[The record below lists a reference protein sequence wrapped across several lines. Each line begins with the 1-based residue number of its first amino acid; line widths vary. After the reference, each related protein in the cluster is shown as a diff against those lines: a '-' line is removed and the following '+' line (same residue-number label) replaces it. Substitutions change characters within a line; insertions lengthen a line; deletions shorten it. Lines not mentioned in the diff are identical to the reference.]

1 MMTETKTK
9 LGKEAK
15 LRRTEKR
22 HYSELYVTTG
32 TLVGRFLYNYSEFD
46 LPSFYY
52 TSTFQP

>member
-32 TLVGRFLYNYSEFD
+32 SSLDIYVQL
-46 LPSFYY
+46 
-52 TSTFQP
+52 

>member
-32 TLVGRFLYNYSEFD
+32 TLVGTFLYNYSEFD